1 MESSWIQTQKGYRAI
16 VVGKDGLNMFFY
28 LCLLE
33 KKEGLSG
40 VVGQAS
46 VEQIRVGWIVGK
58 FLGRTEVGE
67 MRLE

>member
-28 LCLLE
+28 LCLLK

-46 VEQIRVGWIVGK
+46 VEQIRVG
-58 FLGRTEVGE
+58 
-67 MRLE
+67 